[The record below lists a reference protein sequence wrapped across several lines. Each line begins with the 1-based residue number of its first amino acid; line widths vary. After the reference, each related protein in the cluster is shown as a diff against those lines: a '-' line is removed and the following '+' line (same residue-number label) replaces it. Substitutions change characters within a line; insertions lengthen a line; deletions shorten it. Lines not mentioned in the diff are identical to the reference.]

1 MRQES
6 GSILFSATDLVN
18 FLGCS
23 HSIALDIEH
32 TREGGL
38 RGAEDPYVALLRAKG
53 NEHEREYLRSLKGND
68 QRIAEINSTLP
79 LRVQVEHTRK
89 AMGEGIPVIYQG
101 ALFGAPWH
109 GYSDFLVRR
118 DGVESSFGDYA
129 YEVIDTK
136 LSLSARPKHVV
147 QLAVYSRLVAAEQNA
162 APHQMHIVL
171 GDRTK
176 VSLNVSEFAH
186 YCEIARG
193 RLESFVNLAN
203 RDTTAEPC
211 GHCAFCRWAER
222 CDDEWERLNH
232 LSRVANISR
241 SQILKLRAEGV
252 ATLNELAALTADC
265 RIPKMQAETL
275 VRLRSQ
281 AALQAP
287 RRAGGPPAVEILPL
301 CADRGFERMP
311 KPDAADLFFDME
323 GDPLFSD
330 GGLEY
335 LFGFDHMDNQKVRF
349 TAFWAHSRAEEKKAF
364 QDAVDFIVSRMAK
377 HPDAHVYHY
386 ASYEET
392 ALKRLAMLHGTRE
405 AEVDDLLRNKTLVDL
420 YKVVREGIRTSE
432 PAYSIKNLEV
442 FYTTEREEAVK
453 SGGDSIVI
461 YERWRKVG
469 DKQLLQ
475 DISDYNKFDCKSTRM
490 CRDWLLTLRPDDAA
504 WFGVSSGEEEEEEAE
519 ESPDEFRRERE
530 EAMLTLQE
538 SLIDGVSDEDLEWRE
553 LLGNLLEFHHRE
565 AKPAWWAMFDRM
577 EKSVEDLIDDAEC
590 IGGLM
595 PDSTKKCY
603 TDARSMVHCFTFP
616 PQDFKLRV
624 GDRPRRAGTGKSVGT
639 IIELDEDAH
648 TIKLKAGPTVPEF
661 ETPLSLIPAGPIDD
675 KVLRAAVYRYATAV
689 AAGDEDSY
697 AAVTG
702 ILRKSLP
709 RLKGTK
715 AQKPILPDDKNLL
728 DGSVDAI
735 GWMRDTHMLVQG
747 PPGSGK
753 TYTSSHA
760 IVELLARG
768 KRIAVSS
775 NSHKAINNL
784 LKDVEKVAA
793 ERKLVFKGAKKSST
807 SDQFFS
813 GGGCIIDTKDARVAG
828 ESDIR
833 LVAGTAWLFAKD
845 LDNAFDYLFI
855 DEAGQV
861 SLANVVAM
869 GLCAK
874 NIVLV
879 GDQMQLS
886 QPMQGAHPGN
896 SGESALEHLLENHAT
911 VPPEAGIFLAE
922 TWRLHPDVCQFISDA
937 VYEGRLEPAK
947 DNDRQALVLKK
958 GTTLPSLAPS
968 GIRFVDVTHIGNTQ
982 KSEEEAEA
990 VRETYESL
998 LKQSWVNRDGVK
1010 KSIGIQDILVVT
1022 PYNMQVNLLKSV
1034 LPPGARVGTVDK
1046 FQGQEAAVVLVSM
1059 ATSSGDDINRNIEFL
1074 FSRNRLNVAISRA
1087 RCLAVVFASPR
1098 LLEVT
1103 CKTIEQMRLV
1113 NTLCWVKTF
1122 ADAQAKTRNRQ
1133 TTKET

>member
-1 MRQES
+1 MRREA
-6 GSILFSATDLVN
+6 GTLLFSATDLVN

-23 HSIALDIEH
+23 HSSALDIEH
-32 TREGGL
+32 LGRAGPP
-38 RGAEDPYVALLRAKG
+38 APEDPYLALLQVKG
-53 NEHEREYLRSLKGND
+53 IEHERAHLEMLRDDRHSVIEIDPGLSL
-68 QRIAEINSTLP
+68 AERVAST
-79 LRVQVEHTRK
+79 RE
-89 AMGEGIPVIYQG
+89 AMTEGIEVIYQG
-101 ALFGAPWH
+101 ALLGAPWH
-109 GYSDFLVRR
+109 GYSDFLTRR
-118 DGVESSFGDYA
+118 DGVESTFGDYA

-136 LSLSARPKHVV
+136 LSLSARPKHIV

-162 APHQMHIVL
+162 VPHQMHIVL
-171 GDRTK
+171 GDGTK
-176 VSLNVSEFAH
+176 VSLNVSEFSH

-193 RLESFVNLAN
+193 RFESFVNLAK
-203 RDTTAEPC
+203 RATSAEPC

-222 CDDEWERLNH
+222 CDEEWERLDH

-241 SQILKLRAEGV
+241 SQILKLRGEGV
-252 ATLNELAALTADC
+252 ATLCELAALGADH
-265 RIPKMQAETL
+265 RVPKMQAETL

-287 RRAGGPPAVEILPL
+287 RRAGGPPAVEVLPL
-301 CADRGFERMP
+301 CAERGFARMP
-311 KPDAADLFFDME
+311 KPDSGDLFFDME

-335 LFGFDHMDNQKVRF
+335 LFGFDHLDNKKVRF

-364 QDAVDFIVSRMAK
+364 QDAVDFIVARMAE
-377 HPDAHVYHY
+377 HPNAHVYHY
-386 ASYEET
+386 AGYEET
-392 ALKRLAMLHGTRE
+392 ALKHLAMLHGTRE
-405 AEVDDLLRNKTLVDL
+405 AEVDDLLRNKSLVDL

-442 FYTTEREEAVK
+442 FYTAEREEAVK

-461 YERWRKVG
+461 YERWRKLG
-469 DKQLLQ
+469 DKKLLQ
-475 DISDYNKFDCKSTRM
+475 DISDYNEFDCKSTRM
-490 CRDWLLTLRPDDAA
+490 CRDWLMTLRPGDAA
-504 WFGVSSGEEEEEEAE
+504 WFDLSSGDGEEEETE

-538 SLIDGVSDEDLEWRE
+538 SLVDGVSDDDMEWRE

-565 AKPAWWAMFDRM
+565 AKPSWWAMFDRM
-577 EKSVEDLIDDAEC
+577 EKSLEDLIDDAEC

-595 PDSTKKCY
+595 PDPAKACY
-603 TDARSMVHCFTFP
+603 PEKRSVVHCFTFP

-624 GDRPRRAGTGKSVGT
+624 GDQPRRAGTGTRVGA

-648 TIKLKAGPTVPEF
+648 TLKLKVGPSVPEL
-661 ETPLSLIPAGPIDD
+661 ETPLSLIPSGPIDD

-702 ILRKSLP
+702 ILRKQLP

-715 AQKPILPDDKNLL
+715 AQQPILPPAKNLL

-735 GWMRDTHMLVQG
+735 GRMRDTHMLVQG

-760 IVELLARG
+760 IVELLSRG
-768 KRIAVSS
+768 KRIAISS

-784 LKDVEKVAA
+784 LKGVEAVAA
-793 ERKLVFKGAKKSST
+793 ERKLKFKGAKKSST
-807 SDQFFS
+807 SDQFLN

-828 ESDIR
+828 ESDIK

-845 LDNAFDYLFI
+845 LDQAFDYLFI

-896 SGESALEHLLENHAT
+896 SGVSALEHLLGDHPT

-922 TWRLHPDVCQFISDA
+922 TWRLHPDVCRFISDA

-947 DNDRQALVLKK
+947 DNDRQTLVLKK
-958 GTTLPSLAPS
+958 GIALRSLAPS
-968 GIRFVDVTHIGNTQ
+968 GIRFVDVTHSGNTQ

-990 VRETYESL
+990 VRGTYECL
-998 LKQSWVNRDGVK
+998 RKQSWVNRAGEK
-1010 KSIGIQDILVVT
+1010 KVISAEDILVVT

-1046 FQGQEAAVVLVSM
+1046 FQGQEAAVVLISM

-1122 ADAQAKTRNRQ
+1122 ADAQGAVGKLAAVR
-1133 TTKET
+1133 